1 MMAEEKKCK
10 KEGKTGLDLSISRQ
24 TRQECLRDQP
34 EEWVIR
40 NRRIP
45 DARPDFDPCPS
56 NPEYSCQLAAGFLG
70 WRHES

>member
-40 NRRIP
+40 NRR
-45 DARPDFDPCPS
+45 DYSSARTLP
-56 NPEYSCQLAAGFLG
+56 NVLEN
-70 WRHES
+70 E